1 MYLLWNLFYEV
12 SINDLSK
19 RDLLLLIKALEFT
32 GENTKLNEFINLKN
46 DIVKELCFLTETTE
60 EEFITYFR
68 TKYLI
73 LTPF

>member
-1 MYLLWNLFYEV
+1 MESIDQV

-46 DIVKELCFLTETTE
+46 NIVKELCILTETTE
-60 EEFITYFR
+60 EEFITY
-68 TKYLI
+68 LEQNI
-73 LTPF
+73 